1 MKKKI
6 TLVVALALVLVVG
19 VFGTLAY
26 LTDSTSAVKN
36 TFTVGKVDI
45 DLDESDN
52 LDFQLIPGNTLK
64 KDPKVTVVAGS
75 EACYLFVKV
84 EASNNLNTFIQYAID
99 STWTK
104 GDGTNVP
111 TDVWYR
117 TVDATTAKTGVTYNV
132 LASSTAYPDGYV
144 TVKGTVTSTDMAT
157 LYKEDGTVD
166 QDKLPTLTF
175 TAYACQSANVASV
188 KDAWDAVKPTT

>member
-26 LTDSTSAVKN
+26 LTDSTREVKN

-45 DLDESDN
+45 DLAESEN

-64 KDPKVTVVAGS
+64 KDPKVEVKANS

-84 EASNNLNTFIQYAID
+84 EASSNLSTFIQYAID
-99 STWTK
+99 SSWTQ

-111 TDVWYR
+111 TNVWYR
-117 TVDATTAKTGVTYNV
+117 TVDAATAKAGVKYNV
-132 LASSTAYPDGYV
+132 LTSSTEYPDGYV
-144 TVKGTVTSTDMAT
+144 TVKNTVTSTDMAT
-157 LYKEDGTVD
+157 LYKADGTVD

-175 TAYACQSANVASV
+175 TAYACQSANVATV